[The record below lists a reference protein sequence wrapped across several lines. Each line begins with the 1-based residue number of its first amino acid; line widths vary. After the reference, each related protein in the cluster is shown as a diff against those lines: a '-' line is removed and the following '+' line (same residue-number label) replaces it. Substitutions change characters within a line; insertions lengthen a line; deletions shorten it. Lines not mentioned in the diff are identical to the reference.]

1 MTLIRALPSLADTER
16 PRNASVREQ
25 LQQLE
30 EVAREE
36 IRELQQLADARPAL
50 SRTDDALLGSAWDLG
65 LDGEAL
71 R

>member
-1 MTLIRALPSLADTER
+1 
-16 PRNASVREQ
+16 
-25 LQQLE
+25 
-30 EVAREE
+30 VAREE

-50 SRTDDALLGSAWDLG
+50 SRTDDALLGLAWDLG